1 MECTIDNKEI
11 KITHA
16 NLIKKIIYDFIQNE
30 YKNYLIEN
38 NTLLINEED
47 IYNAIYNLYD
57 KNIKILKSIIRNKL
71 KSDINSLSLENL
83 ILEIFSE
90 KDKNIKNL
98 KEEFVI
104 MQRHNLKSL
113 TLPIINNSLNISISI
128 EYSFVKIDKV
138 NTKNISEHTEIYD
151 ILNNYKNIYSINNI
165 ILEKIENDNKIEF
178 IKNLLENKKEI
189 DVECYILKNN

>member
-151 ILNNYKNIYSINNI
+151 ILNNYKYIYSINNI